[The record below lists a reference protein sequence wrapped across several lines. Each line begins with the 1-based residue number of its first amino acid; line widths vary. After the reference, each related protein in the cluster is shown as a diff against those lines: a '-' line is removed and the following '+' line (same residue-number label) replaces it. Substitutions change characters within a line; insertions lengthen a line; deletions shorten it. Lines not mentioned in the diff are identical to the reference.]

1 VDRSPG
7 SRKLTYVLF
16 LLLLL
21 VLAVLVLRQVA
32 ETHLRAAAVLERVSD
47 PNAHG
52 PIADFASSPLREE
65 NGSAL
70 VAEGPMQFRLYIPE
84 KGAHHGAI
92 VLLHGVH
99 HLGINDPRLINLS
112 RALAG
117 SGVEVMTPE
126 LQDLADY
133 RITPR
138 TIDTIG
144 ASAVILS
151 TRLKQRV
158 GIIGLSFAG
167 SLSLLAAARPEYA
180 DKIGFVLS
188 VGGYEDMARVAR
200 FYTSNVETAPDG
212 KEIHSPAHEY
222 GALLL
227 AYAHLEDFFAARDVP
242 VVRQALRQWLW
253 EDPKAMKTAAALS
266 PQGKKTLDLLLHH
279 RDQLQQDFATEI
291 AKQQADLEAV
301 SPRSKLDGLKTH
313 VYLLHGA
320 SDNIIPP
327 AETLWLERD
336 VPRETL
342 KGVLISEALTHVNA
356 GNGEPL
362 SEKLALVHFFAGVL
376 QDADQS
382 SEAKAGR

>member
-1 VDRSPG
+1 VDRSRG

-16 LLLLL
+16 LLLLV
-21 VLAVLVLRQVA
+21 VLAVLVLRQIA
-32 ETHLRAAAVLERVSD
+32 ETNLRAAAVLERVSD
-47 PNAHG
+47 PKAHG
-52 PIADFASSPLREE
+52 PIADFAAGALREE
-65 NGSAL
+65 DGSAL

-84 KGAHHGAI
+84 EGARHGGI

-99 HLGINDPRLINLS
+99 HLGINDPRMINLS

-117 SGVEVMTPE
+117 AGVEVMTPE

-158 GIIGLSFAG
+158 GVIGLSFAG
-167 SLSLLAAARPEYA
+167 SLSLMAAARPGYA
-180 DKIGFVLS
+180 DKIGFVLA

-200 FYTSNVETAPDG
+200 FYTANVETRPDG
-212 KEIHSPAHEY
+212 KEIHSQAHEY

-227 AYAHLEDFFAARDVP
+227 AYAHLEDFFSSRDVP
-242 VVRQALRQWLW
+242 IAREALRQWLW
-253 EDPKAMKTAAALS
+253 EDPQAMKTAEALS
-266 PQGKKTLDLLLHH
+266 PQGKNTLNLLLHH
-279 RDQLQQDFATEI
+279 RNQLQQDFATEI
-291 AKQQADLEAV
+291 AKQQADLDAV
-301 SPRSKLDGLKTH
+301 SPRGKLGGLKTR

-336 VPRETL
+336 VPKPAL
-342 KGVLISEALTHVNA
+342 KRVLISQALTHVNA

-362 SEKLALVHFFAGVL
+362 SERWALVHFFAAVL
-376 QDADQS
+376 QEADQL
-382 SEAKAGR
+382 SESKAGR

>member
-1 VDRSPG
+1 MDRSPG

-47 PNAHG
+47 PNARG
-52 PIADFASSPLREE
+52 PIANFARQPLREE
-65 NGSAL
+65 DDSAL

-84 KGAHHGAI
+84 EGARHGGI

-99 HLGINDPRLINLS
+99 HLGINDPRMINLS

-117 SGVEVMTPE
+117 AGVEVMTPE

-138 TIDTIG
+138 TIDSIG

-151 TRLKQRV
+151 TRLKQKIGV
-158 GIIGLSFAG
+158 IGLSFAG
-167 SLSLLAAARPEYA
+167 SLSLMAATRPQYA

-200 FYTSNVETAPDG
+200 FYTANVETRPDG
-212 KEIHSPAHEY
+212 KEVHSQAHEY

-227 AYAHLEDFFAARDVP
+227 AYAHLEDFFSARDVP

-253 EDPKAMKTAAALS
+253 EDPQAMKTAAALS

-301 SPRSKLDGLKTH
+301 SPRGKLDGLKTH

-336 VPRETL
+336 VPKPALRR
-342 KGVLISEALTHVNA
+342 VLISQALTHVNA
-356 GNGEPL
+356 GNGEPP
-362 SEKLALVHFFAGVL
+362 SEKWALVHFFAGVL
-376 QDADQS
+376 QEADQL

>member
-1 VDRSPG
+1 MDRSPG

-21 VLAVLVLRQVA
+21 VLSVLVLRQVT

-47 PNAHG
+47 PNAQG
-52 PIADFASSPLREE
+52 PIADFARGPLREE

-70 VAEGPMQFRLYIPE
+70 VSEGPMQFRLYVPE
-84 KGAHHGAI
+84 QGARHGGI

-99 HLGINDPRLINLS
+99 HLGIDDPRMINLS
-112 RALAG
+112 QALAG
-117 SGVEVMTPE
+117 AGVEVMTPE

-138 TIDTIG
+138 TINTIG

-151 TRLKQRV
+151 TRMKQRV

-167 SLSLLAAARPEYA
+167 TLSLMAAARPEYA
-180 DKIGFVLS
+180 DKIGFVLA

-200 FYTSNVETAPDG
+200 FYTTDIETDPAG
-212 KEIHSPAHEY
+212 KEIHSQAHEY

-227 AYAHLEDFFAARDVP
+227 AYAHLERFFSARDVP
-242 VVRQALRQWLW
+242 VAREALRQWLW
-253 EDPKAMKTAAALS
+253 EDPQAMKTAAALS

-279 RDQLQQDFATEI
+279 RDELQQDFATEI
-291 AKQQADLEAV
+291 EQRQADMDAV
-301 SPRSKLDGLKTH
+301 SPRGKLDGLKTR

-320 SDNIIPP
+320 SDNIVPP

-336 VPRETL
+336 VPKRTL
-342 KGVLISEALTHVNA
+342 KRVLISEALTHVNA

-362 SEKLALVHFFAGVL
+362 SEKWALVHFFAGVL
-376 QDADQS
+376 QEADRLI
-382 SEAKAGR
+382 ETKTGR